1 MQGEAMFRFKFY
13 YAYVLMENESERW
26 KAVGS
31 DPMAKIL
38 CNLLYTNS
46 KKQIEGT
53 VMGWQIPVLYKL
65 PMILK
70 LN

>member
-1 MQGEAMFRFKFY
+1 MQGEAIFSFKFY

-38 CNLLYTNS
+38 
-46 KKQIEGT
+46 
-53 VMGWQIPVLYKL
+53 
-65 PMILK
+65 
-70 LN
+70 

>member
-1 MQGEAMFRFKFY
+1 
-13 YAYVLMENESERW
+13 MENKSERW
-26 KAVGS
+26 KAVRS
-31 DPMAKIL
+31 DLIAKIL
-38 CNLLYTNS
+38 CNLLSTNS

-65 PMILK
+65 PMILE